1 MSEMGKVAMER
12 VPPGRKSVRNEQ
24 PPSERLVGNRLTNE
38 DIGRLVLALVSG
50 APGRQLAEQHGIK

>member
-1 MSEMGKVAMER
+1 MPWSAACRTQER
-12 VPPGRKSVRNEQ
+12 Q
-24 PPSERLVGNRLTNE
+24 ERAATFGAASRQRLTNE